1 MAISPEKITIRTATL
16 DDAAGLLEIYAPYV
30 EKTAIS
36 FEYEVPSIE
45 EFRGRMSRIMQK
57 HPFIVAEKDGEL
69 SGYAYTGPFVGRAAY
84 DWAAESTIYLKENK
98 RKTGLGRRLY
108 GVLEAVSGA
117 QNILNLNACIGIP
130 EREDEH
136 LTCNSLRFHE
146 HMGYRLVGEFR
157 KCGYKFG
164 AWYSMVWME
173 KWIGEHLVAPAP
185 VVPFPELDREL
196 LRTLGLRK

>member
-1 MAISPEKITIRTATL
+1 MAISPENITIRTATL
-16 DDAAGLLEIYAPYV
+16 DDAAELLEIYAPYV

-36 FEYEVPSIE
+36 FEYEVPSLE

-57 HPFIVAEKDGEL
+57 HPFIVAERDGEL

-98 RKTGLGRRLY
+98 RKMGLGRKLY
-108 GVLEAVSGA
+108 GVLEAVSKA

-130 EREDEH
+130 EIEDEH
-136 LTCNSLRFHE
+136 LNYNSLRFHE

-164 AWYSMVWME
+164 TWYSMVWME
-173 KWIGEHLVAPAP
+173 KWIGDHSTPPAP

-196 LRTLGLRK
+196 LPALGLRK